1 MPTNVT
7 LRQLEAFIAV
17 SKTSSFSAA
26 ARMLHVSQPA
36 LSSMIQTL
44 ERQLGA
50 ALFYRE
56 PQGSSLTT
64 TGRELFPAVERL
76 VAELNQTVASV
87 LNYTTPRGGTVTIA
101 CIPSLSAAMLPPL
114 ISAFEKE
121 FPRVRIVLK
130 DAMTE
135 ARGISDMVR
144 VGEVDYGIASPTA
157 DTADLEFRK
166 LMDDDLVAFV
176 PHSHPAAKGGS
187 LRWMDLV
194 STPLIGMSYQSH
206 WRLLVDQAFAQIGVS
221 KRPHHEVSLITTA
234 VGMVRAGLGVAVL
247 PSTAAQVCNLEGV
260 RVVQL
265 TGPLISRPLGFLYR
279 SMTALSPAA
288 ARFMSFAEAS
298 IAKAD
303 VPGA

>member
-1 MPTNVT
+1 
-7 LRQLEAFIAV
+7 
-17 SKTSSFSAA
+17 
-26 ARMLHVSQPA
+26 MLNVSQPA
-36 LSSMIQTL
+36 LTSMIQTL

-50 ALFYRE
+50 TLFYRD
-56 PQGSSLTT
+56 PQGSSHTA

-76 VAELNQTVASV
+76 VAELNETVASV

-101 CIPSLSAAMLPPL
+101 CIPSLSAAVMPPL
-114 ISAFEKE
+114 ISAFGKE

-130 DAMTE
+130 DAMPE
-135 ARGISDMVR
+135 AGGISDMVR
-144 VGEVDYGIASPTA
+144 IGEVDYGIASPTA

-176 PHSHPAAKGGS
+176 PHGHPGGNGAS

-194 STPLIGMSYQSH
+194 GTPLIGMSYQSH
-206 WRLLVDQAFAQIGVS
+206 WRLMVDQAFAQIGVS

-247 PSTAAQVCNLEGV
+247 PSTAAYVCNLAGV
-260 RVVQL
+260 RVVPL
-265 TGPLISRPLGFLYR
+265 TGPLVSRPLGFLYR
-279 SMTALSPAA
+279 SVTALSPAA

-298 IAKAD
+298 VAHAAL
-303 VPGA
+303 PAG